1 MLVRWRSR
9 RSMGK
14 FLLSALIV
22 SSLSGAAISV
32 EPATAQSRAS
42 GRPAMPPLSA
52 IASRLLAA
60 HNRERALA
68 GVPPLT
74 WDPILAASAAA
85 YGPTLANLGRLQH
98 SPRTARPTQ
107 SENLWMGPRG
117 HYSPEQMV
125 GSWAA
130 ERGDFRP
137 GIFPNVSRT
146 GNWLDVSH
154 YTQMIWRTTTH
165 VGCAVHSDRRWD
177 FLVCRYSP
185 KGNRDGQRVP

>member
-1 MLVRWRSR
+1 MHKV
-9 RSMGK
+9 
-14 FLLSALIV
+14 LLSVAIL
-22 SSLSGAAISV
+22 SSLAGATVAPAV
-32 EPATAQSRAS
+32 ATARLRA
-42 GRPAMPPLSA
+42 PARAPLPRLSETA
-52 IASRLLAA
+52 VRLLAA

-68 GVPPLT
+68 GVPPLA
-74 WDPILAASAAA
+74 WDPLLAASAAS
-85 YGPTLANLGRLQH
+85 YGPTLAGLGRLQH
-98 SPRTARPTQ
+98 SPRAGRPTQ

-125 GSWAA
+125 GSWAS

-177 FLVCRYSP
+177 FLICRYSP